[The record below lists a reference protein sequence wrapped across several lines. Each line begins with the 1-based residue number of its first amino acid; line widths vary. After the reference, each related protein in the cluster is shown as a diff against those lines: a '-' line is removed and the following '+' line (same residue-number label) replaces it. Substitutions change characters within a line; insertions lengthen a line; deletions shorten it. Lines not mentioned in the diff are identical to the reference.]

1 MVNKETLLEQKK
13 LCDIK
18 LAKMRA
24 KLTEARADARLNG
37 RYMQPAQYSK
47 LELEVKMLAQRSQE
61 IQNQLTALKRNKLV
75 NINDCFREAA
85 GKILPEKTFF
95 MIMEMA
101 HDIKRAREV
110 SRENTDC

>member
-1 MVNKETLLEQKK
+1 MTDKETLLEQKK

-47 LELEVKMLAQRSQE
+47 P
-61 IQNQLTALKRNKLV
+61 
-75 NINDCFREAA
+75 FY
-85 GKILPEKTFF
+85 
-95 MIMEMA
+95 
-101 HDIKRAREV
+101 IKG
-110 SRENTDC
+110 